1 MSNTQKNWN
10 DFWDNYEPSRNDIVY
25 KNMNNKGRQSNFGI
39 KQILI
44 AFLVTIIILMTI
56 SVPATINEYSK
67 PEQQPIQTTKADIT
81 LNNTYKNKVVDNVNW
96 KTMTDNVHLI
106 NKIIKDVSKD
116 MPLYTEKDFDNFIL
130 EIKNADLGG
139 CYDEYKAAAVKKV
152 MLARSI
158 NNSTDIN
165 IQNELIERYNDIEL
179 FDYLGAAFDKA
190 DVEYWRDETEIHYK
204 YKE

>member
-56 SVPATINEYSK
+56 SVPAIINEYSK

-81 LNNTYKNKVVDNVNW
+81 LNNTYKK
-96 KTMTDNVHLI
+96 KLLI
-106 NKIIKDVSKD
+106 
-116 MPLYTEKDFDNFIL
+116 M
-130 EIKNADLGG
+130 
-139 CYDEYKAAAVKKV
+139 
-152 MLARSI
+152 
-158 NNSTDIN
+158 
-165 IQNELIERYNDIEL
+165 
-179 FDYLGAAFDKA
+179 
-190 DVEYWRDETEIHYK
+190 
-204 YKE
+204 